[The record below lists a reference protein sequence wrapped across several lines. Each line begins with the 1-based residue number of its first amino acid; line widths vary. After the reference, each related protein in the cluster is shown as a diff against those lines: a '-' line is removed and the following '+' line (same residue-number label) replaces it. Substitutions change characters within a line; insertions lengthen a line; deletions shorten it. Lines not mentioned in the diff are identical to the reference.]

1 MLRKTDKLNKIS
13 MNILNL
19 IIYKTYVEIYYKGDF
34 EIREKN
40 TLKCMMLEY

>member
-1 MLRKTDKLNKIS
+1 MYAQTDKLNKIS

-19 IIYKTYVEIYYKGDF
+19 IIYKTYVEIYYKRDF